1 MGYRLYCYEKGKEEG
16 KFDICLWKF
25 YAYAEYK
32 YVKRSWE
39 YLWPKVID
47 QVDTDYYFDETYES
61 AYELEHI
68 VHAEYNVDA
77 KTFREFIDLYI
88 SDRNLWVKDTAN
100 PYFARFI
107 IDLND
112 PQYKKLKDLYDSDC
126 DKTLEWG

>member
-1 MGYRLYCYEKGKEEG
+1 MGYRLYCYEKDKRNY
-16 KFDICLWKF
+16 DICLWKF
-25 YAYAEYK
+25 YAYAKYE

-47 QVDTDYYFDETYES
+47 QADPDFYYDETCEN

-88 SDRNLWVKDTAN
+88 LDRNSWVKDGVPDWPT
-100 PYFARFI
+100 YI

>member
-1 MGYRLYCYEKGKEEG
+1 MGYRLYCYEKGKEN
-16 KFDICLWKF
+16 FDICLWKF
-25 YAYAEYK
+25 YSYAEYK

-47 QVDTDYYFDETYES
+47 QADLDYYSDETCEN

-88 SDRNLWVKDTAN
+88 LDRNDWVKDGN
-100 PYFARFI
+100 PDWPEYI
-107 IDLND
+107 IDINS
-112 PQYKKLKDLYDSDC
+112 QKYKKLKDLYDSDC
-126 DKTLEWG
+126 DKTLDWG